1 MRVHYVGP
9 LAEKYGAEHMT
20 MKVRTPMQLFRGL
33 ECNVEGWEAEM
44 RNLTDGGQLSLVTHN
59 GKDDGY
65 KNIGPDSLHAP
76 FEDDVE
82 DVYVLAATRGTGL
95 EIATFSF
102 MGIMGWAGVAAAVV
116 FNIAVGFVVG
126 AITQALSPSPDA
138 SGGNERPDERASF
151 IFNGPV
157 NTVVQGGAVP
167 LVYGRV
173 LTGSTVMSA
182 GIYVEEII
190 V

>member
-9 LAEKYGAEHMT
+9 LADKYGTEHLT
-20 MKVRTPMQLFRGL
+20 LKVRTPMQLFRGL

-44 RNLTDGGQLSLVTHN
+44 RNLADTAQLSLVTGN
-59 GKDDGY
+59 GKEDGY
-65 KNIGPDSLHAP
+65 KNIGPDALHAP

-82 DVYVLAATRGTGL
+82 DVYVVAALRGTGL
-95 EIATFSF
+95 EIAAFSF
-102 MGIMGWAGVAAAVV
+102 MGIYGWAGIAAAVV

-138 SGGNERPDERASF
+138 SSGSERPDERASF

-157 NTVVQGGAVP
+157 NTTVQGGAVP

-182 GIYVEEII
+182 GIYVEEMIK
-190 V
+190 